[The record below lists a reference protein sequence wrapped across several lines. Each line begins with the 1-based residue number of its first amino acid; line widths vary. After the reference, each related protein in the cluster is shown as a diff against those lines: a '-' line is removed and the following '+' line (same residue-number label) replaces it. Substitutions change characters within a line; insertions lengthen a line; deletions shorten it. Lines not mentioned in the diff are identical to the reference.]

1 MCTNLYDV
9 FAFKV
14 LFVMVLDISGYVF
27 FLLETLPTSVSIIAL
42 KLSQDP

>member
-27 FLLETLPTSVSIIAL
+27 FLLETLPTSFIAL
-42 KLSQDP
+42 KLS